1 VRINTLKKLTKT
13 GEEPNLTPIDTELD
27 TQQSSAADEDLGP
40 WSPDFSLNTRRD
52 ERQLAFS
59 ILYALDRAEYSMS
72 LEDIVRSFERG
83 FDLKIPKK
91 SFALTLVRGVLE
103 HTAQLDEDLKP
114 YLKNWRLERLGCC
127 THLVLRLSLWE
138 LQQPDAIP
146 SIVINE
152 AVELAKT
159 FAEKDAY
166 RFVNGILDEIAKGI
180 AEKRGDTVPAA
191 LSEDE
196 NKDEK

>member
-1 VRINTLKKLTKT
+1 LKKLTNK
-13 GEEPNLTPIDTELD
+13 GDEPNLTPIDAELE
-27 TQQSSAADEDLGP
+27 QQSASPAADEDLGP
-40 WSPDFSLNTRRD
+40 WSPEFSLNTRRE

-59 ILYALDRAEYSMS
+59 ILYALDRAEYSVT
-72 LEDIVRSFERG
+72 LEDIVRSFEKG

-103 HTAQLDEDLKP
+103 HAAKLDEDLKP

-127 THLVLRLSLWE
+127 TLLVLRLALWE
-138 LQQPDAIP
+138 LQQPNAIP
-146 SIVINE
+146 SIIINE

-166 RFVNGILDEIAKGI
+166 RFVNGILDEIAKSFI
-180 AEKRGDTVPAA
+180 EKSGDTASVA
-191 LSEDE
+191 LSENE